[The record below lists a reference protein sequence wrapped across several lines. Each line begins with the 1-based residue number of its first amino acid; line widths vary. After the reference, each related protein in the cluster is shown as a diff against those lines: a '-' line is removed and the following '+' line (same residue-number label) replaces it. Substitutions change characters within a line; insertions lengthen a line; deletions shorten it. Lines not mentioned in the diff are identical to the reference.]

1 VSGRPEARGPAA
13 PSLDPAAV
21 RAGDRRAL
29 ARLLT
34 QVENG
39 TPAAEVA
46 LAELYPFTGSAQI
59 IGLTGP
65 PGSGKSSLVNELAK
79 LLRRGVPAN
88 ADQPARPP
96 VTVAVVAVDPSSPF
110 TGGAILGDRI
120 RMRDLAGDPGTF
132 IRSMASRGSL
142 GGLAQ
147 ATADVVRVL
156 DAAGYGAIL
165 IETVG
170 AGQSEVD
177 IARAAQTTVVIE
189 APGLGDDVQAIKAG
203 LLEVA
208 DILVVNKADQPG
220 ADSALKALRASL
232 DLAHPAARRWASDA
246 GGHHPSSA
254 THGQSREPAAG
265 PAAPESNVW
274 LAPLLPTVAIEG
286 RGTEALLAAIDRHRA
301 YLLASGELARR
312 NREQLAHELE
322 ARLRD
327 ALLAA
332 LVAQVGPDALA
343 AALDQVA
350 ARAVDPGTAARAL
363 AAQHRWA

>member
-1 VSGRPEARGPAA
+1 MSGPSSA
-13 PSLDPAAV
+13 PSGPDLAAAV

-39 TPAAEVA
+39 TPVAEAA
-46 LAELYPFTGSAQI
+46 LALLYPFTGGAQI

-79 LLRRGVPAN
+79 QLRRGVPATPE
-88 ADQPARPP
+88 APARPP

-142 GGLAQ
+142 GGLAR

-177 IARAAQTTVVIE
+177 IARAAHTTVVIE

-203 LLEVA
+203 LLEAA

-232 DLAHPAARRWASDA
+232 DLAHPAARRWAAGEA
-246 GGHHPSSA
+246 GGHHA
-254 THGQSREPAAG
+254 VA
-265 PAAPESNVW
+265 PAAPEAVPEASLW
-274 LAPLLPTVAIEG
+274 LTPLVPTIAIQG
-286 RGTEALLAAIDRHRA
+286 QGIDLVLAAIDRHWA
-301 YLLASGELARR
+301 YLHTSGELARR

-327 ALLAA
+327 QLLAA
-332 LVAQVGPDALA
+332 LVAQVGEGALA
-343 AALDQVA
+343 AALDQVV
-350 ARAVDPGTAARAL
+350 ARTCDPGTAARAL
-363 AAQHRWA
+363 AAHRQRPA

>member
-1 VSGRPEARGPAA
+1 MSGLPEARGAELA
-13 PSLDPAAV
+13 AAV

-39 TPAAEVA
+39 TPTAEAA
-46 LAELYPFTGSAQI
+46 LAELYPFTGGAQI

-65 PGSGKSSLVNELAK
+65 PGSGKSSLVNELA
-79 LLRRGVPAN
+79 LRLRRGAP
-88 ADQPARPP
+88 DRPP
-96 VTVAVVAVDPSSPF
+96 VTVAIVAVDPSSPF

-120 RMRDLAGDPGTF
+120 RMRDLAGDAGTF

-142 GGLAQ
+142 GGLAR

-156 DAAGYGAIL
+156 DAAGYGVIL

-177 IARAAQTTVVIE
+177 IARAAPTTVVVE

-203 LLEVA
+203 LLEAA

-220 ADSALKALRASL
+220 ADAALKALRASL
-232 DLAHPAARRWASDA
+232 DLAHPAARRWAAD
-246 GGHHPSSA
+246 GHHHA
-254 THGQSREPAAG
+254 
-265 PAAPESNVW
+265 AAPVEAEAAPQTDVW
-274 LAPLLPTVAIEG
+274 LTPLVPTIAIQGE
-286 RGTEALLAAIDRHRA
+286 GTEALLAAIDQHWA
-301 YLLASGELARR
+301 YLQTSGELARR
-312 NREQLAHELE
+312 LREQLAHELE

-327 ALLAA
+327 QLLAA
-332 LVAQVGPDALA
+332 LVAQVGPAALA
-343 AALDQVA
+343 ATLDQVA
-350 ARAVDPGTAARAL
+350 ARQCDPGTAARAL
-363 AAQHRWA
+363 AAHRLRPV